1 MRGRRIVVAVVGAV
15 VLAGSVG
22 YVVGSAA
29 DPPVARA
36 NRTALPGFS
45 QVVFLSHANN
55 PVKVPVFPGDPRFT
69 MSTTFTVP
77 EDGFYLQYV
86 KEGEHTGTHYSAP
99 CHFHVNARCA
109 DQLDPGDF
117 ILPAVVIDVRARV
130 QNNVDYELSV
140 AALKAWARQHGGFPQ
155 EAAVLLRTGCDRW
168 WSPAIGADR
177 PTYYNCGSANGK
189 FRQPGFSKAAVKWL
203 IKQGR
208 PRTARR
214 ARHRHVRS
222 GSGER
227 SAVPGDVADAA
238 EPPLHAGEPDEP
250 RRDAVDGRLDRD
262 RRPEEPARFRGAEH
276 DLRPG
281 SLIDV
286 AAGGVTALPA
296 ARSKPLPSRHR
307 PGPARSGA
315 HRCRRAA

>member
-1 MRGRRIVVAVVGAV
+1 MRGRRIVVAVVGAL

-22 YVVGSAA
+22 YVMGSAA
-29 DPPVARA
+29 DPPVARQF
-36 NRTALPGFS
+36 RTGLPGFS

-55 PVKVPVFPGDPRFT
+55 PVKTPVFPGDPRFT

-99 CHFHVNARCA
+99 CHFHINARCA

-130 QNNVDYELSV
+130 KKNVDYELSV
-140 AALKAWARQHGGFPQ
+140 DALKDWAQQHGGFPQ

-189 FRQPGFSKAAVKWL
+189 FRQPGFSKGAVKWL
-203 IKQGR
+203 IKQGVLGR
-208 PRTARR
+208 RGALGTDTFGPDPGSDPLFLETWLTLRNHRFTLENLTNLGAMPATGGWIVIGGPRN
-214 ARHRHVRS
+214 RH
-222 GSGER
+222 GSGAP
-227 SAVPGDVADAA
+227 STIFGLVP
-238 EPPLHAGEPDEP
+238 
-250 RRDAVDGRLDRD
+250 
-262 RRPEEPARFRGAEH
+262 
-276 DLRPG
+276 
-281 SLIDV
+281 
-286 AAGGVTALPA
+286 
-296 ARSKPLPSRHR
+296 
-307 PGPARSGA
+307 
-315 HRCRRAA
+315 

>member
-1 MRGRRIVVAVVGAV
+1 MRGRRIVVAVVGAL

-130 QNNVDYELSV
+130 QKNVDYELSV
-140 AALKAWARQHGGFPQ
+140 AALKAWAEQHGGFPQ

-203 IKQGR
+203 IKKGVLGR
-208 PRTARR
+208 RGALGTDTFGPDPGSDPLFLETWLTLRN
-214 ARHRHVRS
+214 HRFTLENLTNLGRN
-222 GSGER
+222 
-227 SAVPGDVADAA
+227 
-238 EPPLHAGEPDEP
+238 AGH
-250 RRDAVDGRLDRD
+250 GWLDRD
-262 RRPEEPARFRGAEH
+262 RWPEEPARLRRAEH
-276 DLRPG
+276 HLRPG
-281 SLIDV
+281 SVIDV
-286 AAGGVTALPA
+286 AAGGVTAPPA
-296 ARSKPLPSRHR
+296 ARSRPRPSRHR
-307 PGPARSGA
+307 SAPARSDA
-315 HRCRRAA
+315 PRCRPVA

>member
-1 MRGRRIVVAVVGAV
+1 MRGRRIVVAVVGAL

-22 YVVGSAA
+22 YVMGSAA
-29 DPPVARA
+29 DPPVARQF
-36 NRTALPGFS
+36 RTALPGFS

-55 PVKVPVFPGDPRFT
+55 PVKTPVFPGDPRFT

-130 QNNVDYELSV
+130 KKNVDYELSV
-140 AALKAWARQHGGFPQ
+140 AALKTWAEQHGGFPQ

-177 PTYYNCGSANGK
+177 PTYYNCGSADGK
-189 FRQPGFSKAAVKWL
+189 FRQPGFSKGAVKWL
-203 IKQGR
+203 IKQGVLGR
-208 PRTARR
+208 RGALGTDTFGPDPGSDPLFLETWLTLRNHRFTLENLTNLGAMPATGGWIVIGGPRN
-214 ARHRHVRS
+214 RH
-222 GSGER
+222 GSGAP
-227 SAVPGDVADAA
+227 STIFGLVP
-238 EPPLHAGEPDEP
+238 
-250 RRDAVDGRLDRD
+250 
-262 RRPEEPARFRGAEH
+262 
-276 DLRPG
+276 
-281 SLIDV
+281 
-286 AAGGVTALPA
+286 
-296 ARSKPLPSRHR
+296 
-307 PGPARSGA
+307 
-315 HRCRRAA
+315 

>member
-22 YVVGSAA
+22 YVMGSAA

-55 PVKVPVFPGDPRFT
+55 PVKTPVFPGDPRFT

-99 CHFHVNARCA
+99 CHFHENARCA

-130 QNNVDYELSV
+130 QKNVDYELSV
-140 AALKAWARQHGGFPQ
+140 DALKTWAQQHGGFPQ
-155 EAAVLLRTGCDRW
+155 ESAVLLRTGCDRW
-168 WSPAIGADR
+168 WSPTIGAER

-203 IKQGR
+203 IKKGVLGR
-208 PRTARR
+208 RGALGTDTFGPDPGSDPLFLETWLTLRNHRFTLENLTNLGAMPATGGWIVIGGPRN
-214 ARHRHVRS
+214 RH
-222 GSGER
+222 GSGAP
-227 SAVPGDVADAA
+227 STILG
-238 EPPLHAGEPDEP
+238 
-250 RRDAVDGRLDRD
+250 
-262 RRPEEPARFRGAEH
+262 
-276 DLRPG
+276 
-281 SLIDV
+281 LI
-286 AAGGVTALPA
+286 P
-296 ARSKPLPSRHR
+296 
-307 PGPARSGA
+307 
-315 HRCRRAA
+315 

>member
-1 MRGRRIVVAVVGAV
+1 MRGRRIVVAVVGAL

-22 YVVGSAA
+22 YVMGSAS

-55 PVKVPVFPGDPRFT
+55 PVKTPVFPGDPRFT

-99 CHFHVNARCA
+99 CHFHVHARCA

-130 QNNVDYELSV
+130 KKNVDYELSV
-140 AALKAWARQHGGFPQ
+140 TALKTWAKRHGGIPQ
-155 EAAVLLRTGCDRW
+155 ESAVLLRTGCDRW

-177 PTYYNCGSANGK
+177 PTYYNCGSADGK
-189 FRQPGFSKAAVKWL
+189 FRQPGFSKAAVRWL
-203 IKQGR
+203 IKQGVLGR
-208 PRTARR
+208 RGALGSDTFGPDPGSDPMFMETWLTLRNHRFTLENLTNLGAMPATGGWIVIGGPRN
-214 ARHRHVRS
+214 RH
-222 GSGER
+222 GSG
-227 SAVPGDVADAA
+227 A
-238 EPPLHAGEPDEP
+238 
-250 RRDAVDGRLDRD
+250 
-262 RRPEEPARFRGAEH
+262 
-276 DLRPG
+276 
-281 SLIDV
+281 
-286 AAGGVTALPA
+286 
-296 ARSKPLPSRHR
+296 PSTIFGLM
-307 PGPARSGA
+307 P
-315 HRCRRAA
+315 

>member
-1 MRGRRIVVAVVGAV
+1 MRGRRIVVAVVGAL

-22 YVVGSAA
+22 YVMGSAA

-99 CHFHVNARCA
+99 CHFHVHARCA

-130 QNNVDYELSV
+130 KKNVDYELSV
-140 AALKAWARQHGGFPQ
+140 AALKTWAEQHGGIPQ
-155 EAAVLLRTGCDRW
+155 ESAVLLRTGCDRW

-177 PTYYNCGSANGK
+177 PTYYNCGSADGK

-203 IKQGR
+203 IKQGVLGR
-208 PRTARR
+208 RGALGTDTFGPDPGSDPMFLETWLTLRNHRFTLENLTNLGAMPATGGWIVIGGPRN
-214 ARHRHVRS
+214 RH
-222 GSGER
+222 GSG
-227 SAVPGDVADAA
+227 A
-238 EPPLHAGEPDEP
+238 
-250 RRDAVDGRLDRD
+250 
-262 RRPEEPARFRGAEH
+262 
-276 DLRPG
+276 
-281 SLIDV
+281 
-286 AAGGVTALPA
+286 
-296 ARSKPLPSRHR
+296 PSTIFGLM
-307 PGPARSGA
+307 P
-315 HRCRRAA
+315 